1 MVDVV
6 TNHMGYDGCQTCVD
20 YSVFNPFNEVGIT
33 DFSHATK
40 LTKISNRI
48 TMIPALSTMMTP
60 AQFKY
65 AGKVT
70 TLFLYQIYAL
80 KILMYHPSGTLGSPS
95 SWQTTQLTACELIVL
110 NKSIKLSSR
119 HFSQLLEFIFWAKFS
134 MAILPMSVL
143 TKII

>member
-20 YSVFNPFNEVGIT
+20 YSVFNPFNEVGVMG
-33 DFSHATK
+33 FSHAMK
-40 LTKISNRI
+40 LTKISNR
-48 TMIPALSTMMTP
+48 TTTIPALSTTTTP
-60 AQFKY
+60 AQFRY

-80 KILMYHPSGTLGSPS
+80 KMMMSHLSGTLGLPS

-110 NKSIKLSSR
+110 NRSTKLSS
-119 HFSQLLEFIFWAKFS
+119 HHSSLLPEFIFWARSS
-134 MAILPMSVL
+134 MVILAMSAL